1 MFFFVVSRN
10 LIKKL
15 IIKKI
20 SLILSFSE
28 TKIKEAFLVSIEK
41 PVEFFV
47 VSVGVFSSSSLLTAP
62 QKVNFFLQNINLS
75 LFTISIFWLISKT
88 IEPFSR
94 KIKNLKTILTKDL
107 LDWLI
112 SAVKIIIF
120 ILGFSAVLEVWG
132 IKVGPIIAGLGLFG
146 VAVALGAQDL
156 FKNLISGIL
165 VLVEKGLRKA
175 MLL

>member
-1 MFFFVVSRN
+1 MEILNKILEKISFITDVSFLGFLLSNILTCIALLVLVIVSRN

-28 TKIKEAFLVSIEK
+28 KKFKEAFLASIEK
-41 PVEFFV
+41 PIEFFV
-47 VSVGVFSSSSLLTAP
+47 VSVGVFASSSLLTAS
-62 QKVNFFLQNINLS
+62 QKFNFFFQNINLS

-88 IEPFSR
+88 IEPLSR

-112 SAVKIIIF
+112 SAVKIII
-120 ILGFSAVLEVWG
+120 LSLN
-132 IKVGPIIAGLGLFG
+132 GPIPEPL
-146 VAVALGAQDL
+146 
-156 FKNLISGIL
+156 
-165 VLVEKGLRKA
+165 
-175 MLL
+175 

>member
-1 MFFFVVSRN
+1 MEILNKILEKISYITDISLLGFLLSNILTCIAVLVFFIISRH

-20 SLILSFSE
+20 SIILSFSE

-47 VSVGVFSSSSLLTAP
+47 VSVGVFASSSLLTAS

-88 IEPFSR
+88 I
-94 KIKNLKTILTKDL
+94 
-107 LDWLI
+107 
-112 SAVKIIIF
+112 
-120 ILGFSAVLEVWG
+120 
-132 IKVGPIIAGLGLFG
+132 
-146 VAVALGAQDL
+146 
-156 FKNLISGIL
+156 
-165 VLVEKGLRKA
+165 
-175 MLL
+175 